1 MKSSLRT
8 REELM
13 GLIELM
19 ELIDLMSVFLEDLD
33 LPLENQKVTANKET
47 RILWSAPRT
56 WLIISSK
63 KNIINNIKNKCDH
76 ENFAVTDISHSRAVI
91 QIKGLQAK
99 EVLKKG
105 CPININEIQVNNC
118 AGTVF
123 NGITVVVDFVNNN
136 PNMAGTIT
144 PHHMMLT
151 KKDVFFKDF
160 LNPHHFCMPVV
171 KEESDLLA
179 LRKYACSG
187 NKKFFL
193 GTDSAPH
200 HIDFKILN
208 TNFIDHLN

>member
-1 MKSSLRT
+1 MIAVTSLEHIHKKGRFGNYQKQDGKNLLQISEVKNLT
-8 REELM
+8 IIQLVQYKRSK
-13 GLIELM
+13 IQPNT
-19 ELIDLMSVFLEDLD
+19 IKVEDLD

-63 KNIINNIKNKCDH
+63 KNIINNIKDKCDH

-136 PNMAGTIT
+136 PDTFN
-144 PHHMMLT
+144 
-151 KKDVFFKDF
+151 
-160 LNPHHFCMPVV
+160 
-171 KEESDLLA
+171 LLA
-179 LRKYACSG
+179 LRSFGETFY
-187 NKKFFL
+187 
-193 GTDSAPH
+193 H
-200 HIDFKILN
+200 HITDAALEFGYAGV
-208 TNFIDHLN
+208 

>member
-1 MKSSLRT
+1 MTTKTVTSLEYIHKKGHFGNCQKQNGKNLLQISEVKNLTIIQLVQYKRSK
-8 REELM
+8 
-13 GLIELM
+13 IQPNA
-19 ELIDLMSVFLEDLD
+19 IKLEDLD

-63 KNIINNIKNKCDH
+63 KNIINNIKDNCNH

-136 PNMAGTIT
+136 PDTFN
-144 PHHMMLT
+144 
-151 KKDVFFKDF
+151 
-160 LNPHHFCMPVV
+160 
-171 KEESDLLA
+171 LLA
-179 LRKYACSG
+179 LRSFGETFYHHI
-187 NKKFFL
+187 
-193 GTDSAPH
+193 TDSALE
-200 HIDFKILN
+200 FGYAGV
-208 TNFIDHLN
+208 